1 MRTGSTEGISMN
13 MAVLNLK
20 KMGRPSKLKSTHGTW
35 WHSEL
40 IVLES
45 MLEEHKTFTEIA
57 DVLDCTPKR
66 VRQKFEILKLKDFP
80 PTKGGRPKHRF
91 RRTRGSWWDCEVT
104 VLKIMLREKFKV
116 PYISEVLDRDTNCVH
131 TKIKYLQIKGE
142 L

>member
-1 MRTGSTEGISMN
+1 MN
-13 MAVLNLK
+13 MAVSNFK
-20 KMGRPSKLKSTHGTW
+20 KSGRPIKLKSTYGPW
-35 WHSEL
+35 WDSEL

-57 DVLDCTPKR
+57 DVLDCTPHR
-66 VRQKFEILKLKDFP
+66 VRQKVEILKSKGLP
-80 PTKGGRPKHRF
+80 PTKGGRPRHQF

-104 VLKIMLREKFKV
+104 VLKAMLQDKFKV

-131 TKIKYLQIKGE
+131 TKIKYLQMKGE